1 MVRTAQWSYLKD
13 WISLGPSPSIHR
25 KGRPRLFCPHF
36 TFFFVVVVAV
46 VFILPPVGEALEKK
60 NRKEKIKKKD
70 IKLTVCFSVLPRYLF
85 WTEWG
90 QNPCIGRSRLDGSD
104 QVTLVNSGIMWPN
117 GISLDY
123 EVERDI
129 RAQTARLTS
138 PGAHPHTLYFHK
150 PRSPLLLACYMT
162 PLPKRVFLFA
172 IWIFKITFSFFFFAG
187 KHIILVRRPHR

>member
-13 WISLGPSPSIHR
+13 WISLGPSPSIRR
-25 KGRPRLFCPHF
+25 KGRPWLFCPHF
-36 TFFFVVVVAV
+36 R
-46 VFILPPVGEALEKK
+46 VFLLLLQLYLFCLLWAK
-60 NRKEKIKKKD
+60 RAKKKRREKH

-138 PGAHPHTLYFHK
+138 P
-150 PRSPLLLACYMT
+150 PRSHTHASLSPPPGLLYDS
-162 PLPKRVFLFA
+162 FA
-172 IWIFKITFSFFFFAG
+172 
-187 KHIILVRRPHR
+187 